1 MKFNICGLGIISC
14 GLITG
19 TCIGIGYLK
28 MGRIK
33 ESVIT
38 SIVTIVVLSA
48 IMTVLIIRNGEKMK
62 ISGAKTIA
70 EYRQL
75 QVEMIQ
81 NWIDSNFVADS
92 VTWEMDGANA
102 IKVMDR
108 TGDSMVVQLSEIDN
122 SYQQELPGEEEL
134 SNEDIANIGGFILL
148 MIFVVL
154 PLTVMTIS
162 TIKDLVNQ

>member
-33 ESVIT
+33 EFVIT
-38 SIVTIVVLSA
+38 FIVTIVVLSA
-48 IMTVLIIRNGEKMK
+48 IMTVLIIRNEDFISKLSDEISMEKKMK
-62 ISGAKTIA
+62 ISRAKTIA

-75 QVEMIQ
+75 QAEMIQ
-81 NWIDSNFVADS
+81 NWIDSNFVDDS

-108 TGDSMVVQLSEIDN
+108 TGDSVIVQLSEIDN
-122 SYQQELPGEEEL
+122 SYQ
-134 SNEDIANIGGFILL
+134 
-148 MIFVVL
+148 
-154 PLTVMTIS
+154 
-162 TIKDLVNQ
+162 